1 MLLDYISIPIFIVS
15 FILGFIFIYILG
27 PQTKTIYIY
36 PSPENVNKILFKD
49 NANNCFYFDELEVT
63 CPKDLSTISTI
74 PIQS

>member
-1 MLLDYISIPIFIVS
+1 MLLDYISIPIFVIS
-15 FILGFIFIYILG
+15 FILGIIFIYILG
-27 PQTKTIYIY
+27 PATKTIFVY

-49 NANNCFYFDELEVT
+49 NANNCFYFDEQHVN